1 MQLRIENIMLNSF
14 VRFSLFLLFF
24 FSALASATNVVAP
37 YYAVIE
43 QAKTNDLVLHH
54 MRAGTVAFEQQQ
66 YTRASRSFDFV
77 LDQIELIY
85 TDDENAAKARSLWY
99 GEEQK
104 DFKGEPYERVMAYYY
119 RGLLYLLEGDYDNAM
134 ASFKGGV
141 LQDAFAEEQQFR
153 CDFASIIY
161 LTGWASQLRGQL
173 KQAQEYYQEAILLRP
188 DLTMPHPDDNVLI
201 IAELGKSPRKVADGI
216 GHYELKFRKGKRF
229 NEKSVK
235 ITVNNITYPLYP
247 IEDVFFQAATR
258 GGRSVDKVI
267 KNKVAFKKNT
277 ESIGNVLSN
286 AGQSAILLASAMDNS
301 SNLGNI
307 GLGVG
312 LLGAV
317 STIVSANA
325 NARADTRYWDNLPN
339 SLHLSTANIR
349 PGKDHQFTINYY
361 DKYGKRLNQL
371 QKQSSLK
378 YDAKGNGLLWFR
390 SRSSLVKIPEIKH
403 KKSEKINNEYNQIHS
418 NSWDDSDP
426 TGLFDN

>member
-1 MQLRIENIMLNSF
+1 MMSF
-14 VRFSLFLLFF
+14 FFRLCLLFF
-24 FSALASATNVVAP
+24 AIASMAIAGTVEANNAVTP
-37 YYAVIE
+37 YYQAIE
-43 QAKTNDLVLHH
+43 SAASKDRVLHH
-54 MRAGTVAFEQQQ
+54 MRAGVVAFEQQQ
-66 YTRASRSFDFV
+66 YAKASSSFDFI

-99 GEEQK
+99 GEDQK

-119 RGLLYLLEGDYDNAM
+119 RGLLYLREGDYDNAM
-134 ASFKGGV
+134 ASFKGGI

-161 LTGWASQLRGQL
+161 LTGWAYQLRGKY
-173 KQAQEYYQEAILLRP
+173 KQAKEYYQEAIQLRP

-229 NEKSVK
+229 YEKGVN
-235 ITVNNITYPLYP
+235 ITVNNIPYPLYP
-247 IEDVFFQAATR
+247 LEDIYFQATTR
-258 GGRSVDKVI
+258 GGRAVDKVI
-267 KNKVAFKKNT
+267 KNKVAFKKNAA
-277 ESIGNVLSN
+277 SIGNVLST

-307 GLGVG
+307 GLGIG

-317 STIVSANA
+317 STIASANA

-339 SLHLSTANIR
+339 SLHISTANIAES
-349 PGKDHQFTINYY
+349 KDHQFAIYYY
-361 DKYGKRLNQL
+361 DRHGKQINRL
-371 QKQSSLK
+371 QKKISLV
-378 YDAKGNGLLWFR
+378 YDDKGNGLLWFR
-390 SRSSLVKIPEIKH
+390 SRSSLVKIPELTH
-403 KKSEKINNEYNQIHS
+403 KKSQEKSNDTNQTFD

-426 TGLFDN
+426 FGLFDD